1 MNMSNEVYVE
11 REEVMS
17 GSQLPRLLLVSNFL
31 SSKGGCQ
38 TVMENLAD
46 KLSDSGSS
54 LICASSYH
62 SSWIRCAH
70 MWATTFFRRKEYDLA
85 LVDLFSG
92 RAFIWGETMSILLYW
107 LRCPFVLVLRGG
119 GLPEFAMRYP
129 RRVKA
134 CINKANAVAVPS
146 QFLLEKMCV
155 YRSDLCL
162 IPNPLDVSACV
173 DRIRI
178 NPRPKLVWL
187 RSFHKIYNPSLA
199 PRVVS
204 LLRGDF
210 PDINLT
216 MVGPDKGDGSFQRTQ
231 QVAVDLGVSDRII
244 YPGLV
249 PQAEVSLWMNN
260 GEIFLNTTNI
270 DNTPVSVAQAMA
282 SGLCVVTTDV
292 GGIRYLLKH
301 EHDGL
306 LVPPDDPAAMATAVR
321 RILTEPGLAEHLS
334 RNARR
339 KAELFDWSIVLPQWK
354 KLLKSVA
361 KGNKV

>member
-1 MNMSNEVYVE
+1 
-11 REEVMS
+11 
-17 GSQLPRLLLVSNFL
+17 
-31 SSKGGCQ
+31 
-38 TVMENLAD
+38 
-46 KLSDSGSS
+46 
-54 LICASSYH
+54 
-62 SSWIRCAH
+62 
-70 MWATTFFRRKEYDLA
+70 
-85 LVDLFSG
+85 
-92 RAFIWGETMSILLYW
+92 
-107 LRCPFVLVLRGG
+107 
-119 GLPEFAMRYP
+119 
-129 RRVKA
+129 
-134 CINKANAVAVPS
+134 
-146 QFLLEKMCV
+146 
-155 YRSDLCL
+155 
-162 IPNPLDVSACV
+162 
-173 DRIRI
+173 
-178 NPRPKLVWL
+178 
-187 RSFHKIYNPSLA
+187 
-199 PRVVS
+199 
-204 LLRGDF
+204 
-210 PDINLT
+210 